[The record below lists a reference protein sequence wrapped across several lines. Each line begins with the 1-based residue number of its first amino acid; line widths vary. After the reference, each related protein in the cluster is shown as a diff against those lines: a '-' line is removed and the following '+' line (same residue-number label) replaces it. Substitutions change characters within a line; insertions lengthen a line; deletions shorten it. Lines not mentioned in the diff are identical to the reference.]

1 MCTTTKLR
9 EMKNFFVP
17 LLILI
22 LFVTACKK
30 YNNVNNNATIKTP
43 FTLYMGGYSGTI
55 QRTND
60 GVYFT
65 TDFSVDQSAVRHLE
79 FADSNVVNIKQNAYY
94 SKNDGEAF
102 NISNAVPRD
111 YINLFYQYF
120 LPNGLKYDVSSKIL
134 YLCGKSSLLVS
145 TDYGMTYSNE
155 TAWGTGGSIIPSSI
169 TELDNGDLF
178 IKRDSVTLY
187 KKTGGTGNWN
197 QVNMLTALPT
207 AAWFL
212 SHSHDTLISVDFEG
226 RDGVR
231 FSTNGGVNWN
241 SYTGVSNNGK
251 EILFGNNTPE
261 TGEFYIGRD
270 SGGLFKL
277 SGTAFVPT
285 GSGIPTYAKVSYV
298 VSKQKVYRTNE
309 IKKYLFCAT
318 NMGLYESQ
326 TNGQDW
332 SLVRTGNFSTLR

>member
-1 MCTTTKLR
+1 MR
-9 EMKNFFVP
+9 NFFVP

-22 LFVTACKK
+22 LFATSCKK

-43 FTLYMGGYSGTI
+43 FTLYMGGYSGTV

-65 TDFSVDQSAVRHLE
+65 TEFSVDQSAVRHLE
-79 FADSNVVNIKQNAYY
+79 FADSNVVNIKQNSYY
-94 SKNDGEAF
+94 SKNAGSSF

-111 YINLFYQYF
+111 YQSLFYQYF
-120 LPNGLKYDVSSKIL
+120 LPNGLKYDASTKIL
-134 YLCGKSSLLVS
+134 YLCGKSDLMVS
-145 TDYGMTYSNE
+145 TDFGVTYSPE
-155 TAWGTGGSIIPSSI
+155 SAWGTGGKIVPTSI

-178 IKRDSVTLY
+178 IGKDSTDLY
-187 KKTGGTGNWN
+187 KKTGGVGNWN
-197 QVNMLTALPT
+197 KVNTVTVLPSDST
-207 AAWFL
+207 WYLA
-212 SHSHDTLISVDFEG
+212 HSHDTLIAIDYYG
-226 RDGVR
+226 RFGVKYSTDG
-231 FSTNGGVNWN
+231 GLNWN
-241 SYTGVSNNGK
+241 SFTGVSNNGK

-277 SGTAFVPT
+277 NGTAFVAT

-298 VSKQKVYRTNE
+298 VSRQKVYRTNE
-309 IKKYLFCAT
+309 IKKYIFCAT
-318 NMGLYESQ
+318 NMGLFESQ